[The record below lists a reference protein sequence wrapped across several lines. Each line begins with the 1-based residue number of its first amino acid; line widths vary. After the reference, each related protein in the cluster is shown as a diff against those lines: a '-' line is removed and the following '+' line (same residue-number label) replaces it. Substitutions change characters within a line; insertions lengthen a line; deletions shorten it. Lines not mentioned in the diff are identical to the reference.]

1 MQRNHGDTERG
12 NQLYQC
18 RGSSY
23 LIGLFPQDSV
33 CEAEAVCLAVV
44 FSDRLDSLEEVQFW
58 LEQLVELENRD
69 EFPGMQVLLP
79 FRNGKTKCM

>member
-1 MQRNHGDTERG
+1 MQRKHGDSERG

-33 CEAEAVCLAVV
+33 CEAEAVCLALV
-44 FSDRLDSLEEVQFW
+44 FSDRLDSLEEVLQFW
-58 LEQLVELENRD
+58 LEQLVEMENRD
-69 EFPGMQVLLP
+69 ELSGM
-79 FRNGKTKCM
+79 